1 MLKNENAGENMRKGG
16 EANAA
21 AAGSQLSLG
30 QILRRSARLRGNSLA
45 IADCECELTWN
56 AFEQRVMRFAGA
68 LRAIGLTPGDRV
80 AILAQNSHRY
90 LETLFAVPWAGGV
103 IAPLNF
109 RLATTELGAILRDSG
124 ANILVIDDMHQHL
137 ARELAS
143 IAHLRHIIHAGT
155 EPTIDGLMTYEALLD
170 AAAPVPDSGRSGED
184 LAALF
189 YTSGSTGEPKGVMHS
204 HANIAMACFSSI
216 PPFGLDEDAVA
227 LVAGPLFH
235 VGATGLCFPAMM
247 AAASIVVLPR
257 FEPGLVIETIERYR
271 ITNMTAVP
279 TMLRMIADHPDARR
293 RDLSSLRTVTFGGA
307 PMPDSL
313 LTELLTLAPGVRF
326 VHCYG
331 VTETT
336 ASCSS
341 LPPRYVLAA
350 SRHLGKALSIG
361 RALLGHDIAIL
372 DSDDRELGPG
382 AIGEIAVRGPIVT
395 RGYWR
400 KPELSARALRG
411 GWLHTGDVGY
421 LDEDGFLYIV
431 DRLKDMIITGGEN
444 VYSREVE
451 EVVYGFAGVA
461 QCAVIGVP
469 DERWGERVHAI
480 VTPSV
485 GRSVDPEALIA
496 HCRARIAGYKCPRS
510 VEVRAEPLPM
520 SGANKINKSELR
532 APYWAKRHSQLV

>member
-1 MLKNENAGENMRKGG
+1 MLAQAQASSG
-16 EANAA
+16 AA
-21 AAGSQLSLG
+21 TSRFSLG
-30 QILRRSARLRGNSLA
+30 QILRRSARLRGNALA
-45 IADCECELTWN
+45 IADIERELTWN
-56 AFEQRVMRFAGA
+56 AFEQRVMKLAGA
-68 LRAIGLTPGDRV
+68 LRALGLKPGDRV

-103 IAPLNF
+103 VAPLNF
-109 RLATTELGAILRDSG
+109 RLAMPELGSILRDSG
-124 ANILVIDDMHQHL
+124 AEILVIDDIHQHL
-137 ARELAS
+137 ADELAS
-143 IAHLRHIIHAGT
+143 TADLRHIIHAGT
-155 EPTIDGLMTYEALLD
+155 EPTSNGSMQYEALLD
-170 AAAPVPDSGRSGED
+170 ATAPVPDAGRCGED

-204 HANIAMACFSSI
+204 HANIALAGLSSI

-227 LVAGPLFH
+227 LIAGPLFH

-247 AAASIVVLPR
+247 AAASVVVLPR
-257 FEPGLVIETIERYR
+257 FEPGRVIETIERYR
-271 ITNMTAVP
+271 ITNLTGVP
-279 TMLRMIADHPDARR
+279 TMLRMIADHPEARR

-313 LTELLTLAPGVRF
+313 LTELVSLAPGVRF

-331 VTETT
+331 MTETT
-336 ASCSS
+336 ASCSA
-341 LPPRYVLAA
+341 LPPRYVLAET
-350 SRHLGKALSIG
+350 RHLGKALSIG
-361 RALLGHDIAIL
+361 KALSSLDITIL
-372 DSDDRELGPG
+372 DAADQEVGPG

-395 RGYWR
+395 QGYWR
-400 KPELSARALRG
+400 KPEMSERALRG

-451 EVVYGFAGVA
+451 EAVYSFPGVA

-469 DERWGERVHAI
+469 DERWGERVHA
-480 VTPSV
+480 VVAPSQ
-485 GRSVDPEALIA
+485 GRSIDPDALVA

-510 VEVRAEPLPM
+510 VEVRADPLPL
-520 SGANKINKSELR
+520 SGANKIDKSALR
-532 APYWAKRHSQLV
+532 AAYWAKRQSQLV